1 MTVLILLL
9 YIIKSVF
16 CTLSYRGTL
25 WIRLKSSDNTPD
37 MSNDLISETDYLILI
52 DRTVKKV
59 IIEENVEL

>member
-1 MTVLILLL
+1 
-9 YIIKSVF
+9 
-16 CTLSYRGTL
+16 
-25 WIRLKSSDNTPD
+25 